1 MKPAHRSHPTPL
13 IDPNGAL
20 TPPTQAVLAL
30 VSGVAPSLLQAVRV
44 RPASSNWLRAPW
56 YRYARGGAMTIGR
69 TIWFT
74 ACWWHDPGLADRSVQ
89 STNRWLMHLA
99 HEVGH
104 LPQAERFGYSF
115 LGRARYVTC
124 FAYQYGMRALA
135 FKRDV
140 HDGAPLEIEADI
152 GRWVLAHLLGPAP
165 DTSALIHALQHGDA
179 SAVAEW
185 CTVHRTQAEALRSHY
200 RALAAGRS
208 KLAAGS
214 P

>member
-1 MKPAHRSHPTPL
+1 MKPARRLHPTPL

-20 TPPTQAVLAL
+20 TPRALAVLAL
-30 VSGVAPSLLQAVRV
+30 VSGVAPSLLQAARV
-44 RPASSNWLRAPW
+44 RPAASNWLHAPW

-74 ACWWHDPGLADRSVQ
+74 ARWWHDPGLADRSAQ
-89 STNRWLMHLA
+89 STLRWLMHLA

-104 LPQAERFGYSF
+104 LPQAERCGYSL
-115 LGRARYVTC
+115 LGRARYVIR
-124 FAYQYGMRALA
+124 FAFQYGTRALA

-152 GRWVLAHLLGPAP
+152 GRWVLAHMLGPAP
-165 DTSALIHALQHGDA
+165 DTSALIHALQRGDA
-179 SAVAEW
+179 SAVTEW
-185 CTVHRTQAEALRSHY
+185 CTAHHAEAEALRSRY
-200 RALAAGRS
+200 RTLAAGRS